1 MGTRAIISI
10 KEKENDKDYCTIYKQ
25 FDGYPEGLGA
35 ELLEYVTNKSVVNG
49 FSSEHKFHKAF
60 NGIGDFCASLVA
72 YFKTDI
78 GDFYIE
84 KSDARN
90 MGEEFIYT
98 IIVKVGQP
106 IKLICHDVY
115 EKKSF
120 EMTTS
125 ENNKETK

>member
-1 MGTRAIISI
+1 MGTRAIIAI
-10 KEKENDKDYCTIYKQ
+10 KEKEDDEDYCTIYKQ
-25 FDGYPEGLGA
+25 FDGYPDGLGV
-35 ELLEYVTNKSVVNG
+35 ELLEYVKDTLVVNG

-60 NGIGDFCASLVA
+60 NGIGDFCASLVS

-84 KSDARN
+84 KSGSRN

-98 IIVKVGQP
+98 IIVKEGQP

-115 EKKSF
+115 EKESF
-120 EMTTS
+120 ELNS
-125 ENNKETK
+125 INDILK